1 VVNQPASIRIASL
14 LLHIII
20 YPDCQA
26 QNALAMRH
34 IDAHQ
39 VNFGLISLQKAA
51 ITRGEYCDSGQIRR
65 GALSPRGRSFGK
77 QGRVDFTPAALISPG
92 SGA

>member
-26 QNALAMRH
+26 QNALSMRQ

-39 VNFGLISLQKAA
+39 VN
-51 ITRGEYCDSGQIRR
+51 SG
-65 GALSPRGRSFGK
+65 
-77 QGRVDFTPAALISPG
+77 
-92 SGA
+92 